1 MEVSQTKGS
10 WGSWSIFFQSEM
22 KLLGGKS
29 LFKEKVF
36 RWQVGKGTPQE
47 VRVDLPAPAY
57 LPGHVSWAQAYL

>member
-36 RWQVGKGTPQE
+36 RWQVGKGKHAMIIESIEQ
-47 VRVDLPAPAY
+47 
-57 LPGHVSWAQAYL
+57 